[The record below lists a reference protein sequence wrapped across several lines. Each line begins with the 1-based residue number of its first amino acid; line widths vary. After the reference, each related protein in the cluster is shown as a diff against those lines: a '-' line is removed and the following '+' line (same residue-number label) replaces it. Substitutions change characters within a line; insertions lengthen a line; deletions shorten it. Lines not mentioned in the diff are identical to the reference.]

1 MDGENPAVT
10 RRTGDERVDAAVDGL
25 GRLGDI
31 PVEEHPAVLEEVHGQ
46 LGEILGE
53 MEPGDD
59 QGPA

>member
-1 MDGENPAVT
+1 VT
-10 RRTGDERVDAAVDGL
+10 RQTGDDRVDAAVEGL
-25 GRLGDI
+25 RRLVDM
-31 PVEEHPAVLEEVHGQ
+31 PVEEHPAVLEEVHGR